1 MGYRAKG
8 PREYEKSTEIRGE
21 RKGEAGSPLSANQG
35 WRQTA
40 GLGPPRAKRSKGDG
54 ETLVG
59 NRKTQKRNHSGEREQ
74 AENKVIHMPEVDL
87 RPLTTTDLQD
97 LKG

>member
-1 MGYRAKG
+1 MLKG
-8 PREYEKSTEIRGE
+8 RFC
-21 RKGEAGSPLSANQG
+21 EAGTRGTESSA
-35 WRQTA
+35 A
-40 GLGPPRAKRSKGDG
+40 SKGDG